1 MRTRTLVL
9 AALLGLASRATAT
22 ELAPQREA
30 AWRRW
35 LIPLPKEVRIEGEVE
50 LPPSGISVR
59 LRANAT
65 DVEKAGAERIRE
77 LLPGGAAS
85 ADTASFEILIGAA
98 APDAGPADLPAT
110 EAARLA
116 QLPNSEQAYRIRPDG
131 EKRLI
136 LTATDPRG
144 VYYACCTLR
153 QLLEGSIRGGTI
165 RVPLANVTD
174 WPDLAERGEWGGS
187 ANRDIPWLAA
197 HKMNLVESHVSLQV
211 TEDGKCIGTVDPGR
225 LEAARLAAVK
235 FVPILTHLDQLDR
248 TGVYRVYP
256 SLRGRGE
263 TARRAGSKEIVAP
276 CLSQPKMIEVLTGWM
291 DSLADSTGVTDICAW
306 LSEFPLQCGCEECRK
321 VGQHVLEA
329 RAIVRAWQAARR
341 RHPRLGLRI
350 LLTQGSYASNDK
362 VLAEIPEDVGVT
374 YYDGGRTYDS
384 SKEPMIYPL
393 LEAFAAKG
401 RWLGCYPQLTAS
413 WRIVCPWSGPQFIRY
428 RMQEFVDKK
437 LRCLCGYATPDNRFY
452 AFNVMAAAEWSWN
465 ARGRSE
471 REFAA
476 AWATRRRIADADRA
490 ADWAVR
496 IGRVGWDV
504 YGSQIPYPWFW
515 KMGDTLSRHQAIPLG
530 AGMLRYF
537 PTVEHMDQDLR
548 TCEAALRIAEDLR
561 EPDLILETKVIQSYV
576 QMAKALYEISQDL
589 SRAASPDETTRAH
602 LADAFRRW
610 TAAASQNVNS
620 LKQWEQTVAPGLGGS
635 RFPDTIRMTE
645 DVTRAL
651 SKTLEPLGVHATT
664 RP

>member
-1 MRTRTLVL
+1 MFLRTV
-9 AALLGLASRATAT
+9 ALTAVLGLAGGAAGA
-22 ELAPQREA
+22 EVAPNREA
-30 AWRRW
+30 TWLRW
-35 LIPLPKEVRIEGEVE
+35 LIPLPKEIRIESEVE
-50 LPPSGISVR
+50 VPTSGIFVR
-59 LRANAT
+59 VRANAT
-65 DVEKAGAERIRE
+65 DVEKAGADRIRE
-77 LLPGGAAS
+77 LLHGGAIS
-85 ADTASFEILIGAA
+85 ADKASFEFVIGAA
-98 APDAGPADLPAT
+98 DPDAGSGSIPAR

-116 QLPNSEQAYRIRPDG
+116 RLPNGEQAYRIRPDG
-131 EKRLI
+131 KTRLI

-153 QLLEGSIRGGTI
+153 QLLEGAIRGETI
-165 RVPLANVTD
+165 RVPLADVTD

-197 HKMNLVESHVSLQV
+197 YKMNLVESHTSLQV
-211 TEDGKCIGTVDPGR
+211 ADDGKCTATADAER

-235 FVPILTHLDQLDR
+235 FVPIITHLDQLDR
-248 TGVYRVYP
+248 TGVYRAYP
-256 SLRGRGE
+256 QLRGKGD
-263 TARRAGSKEIVAP
+263 TARRTGSKEMVAP
-276 CLSQPKMIEVLTGWM
+276 CLSQPKMIEILAGWM
-291 DSLADSTGVTDICAW
+291 DSLARQPGVTDICAW
-306 LSEFPLQCGCEECRK
+306 LSEFPLQCGCDECRK

-341 RHPRLGLRI
+341 EHPRLGLRI

-362 VLAEIPEDVGVT
+362 VLAEVPEDTGVT

-413 WRIVCPWSGPQFIRY
+413 WRIVCPWTGPQFIRY

-437 LRCLCGYATPDNRFY
+437 LKCLCGYATPNNRFY

-465 ARGRSE
+465 AHGRSE
-471 REFAA
+471 KEFAA
-476 AWATRRRIADADRA
+476 AWATRRHIADADEA
-490 ADWAVR
+490 ADWALM
-496 IGRVGWDV
+496 IGQVGWDV

-515 KMGDTLSRHQAIPLG
+515 KMGDVFSRRKALSLG
-530 AGMLRYF
+530 TGMLRYF
-537 PTVEHMDQDLR
+537 PTMEHMDQDLR
-548 TCEAALRIAEDLR
+548 TCDKALQIAERLR
-561 EPDLILETKVIQSYV
+561 ESDLILETKVIQSYV

-589 SRAASPDETTRAH
+589 SRAASPDETTRAR
-602 LADAFRRW
+602 LVDAFGRW
-610 TAAASQNVNS
+610 TAAASQNVES
-620 LKQWEQTVAPGLGGS
+620 LKQWEQTVAPGLGGV

-651 SKTLEPLGVHATT
+651 SKTLEPLGVRATT